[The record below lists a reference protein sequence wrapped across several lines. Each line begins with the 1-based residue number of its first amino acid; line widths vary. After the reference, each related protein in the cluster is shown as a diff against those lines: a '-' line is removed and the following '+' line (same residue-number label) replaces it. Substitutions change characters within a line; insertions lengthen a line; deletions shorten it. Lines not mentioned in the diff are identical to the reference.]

1 MKERLKSNLIDKL
14 GSDLKYV
21 YCKDIYD
28 RHILP
33 HFRSVNELM
42 KMHDWEKCCS
52 AIRSST

>member
-33 HFRSVNELM
+33 HFRSVNE
-42 KMHDWEKCCS
+42 
-52 AIRSST
+52 